1 MDRLRKTVLL
11 THLIEGLCER
21 GNWCGETHVQ
31 KTAFFVQELMGV
43 PLEFRFILY
52 KHGPFSFDLR
62 NELTA
67 LRANGMLGFEPRSYG
82 AQLVLNKDQCEYI
95 QSFYPYTLKRYE
107 KNIDFVTEK
116 LGGKR
121 VVELERLATAFYVG
135 KRSGEGESVNSR
147 ARKVTELKPHI
158 TIEKAREAVR
168 EVDHVVSA
176 SEKVKAI

>member
-1 MDRLRKTVLL
+1 MNRLRKAVLL

-21 GNWCGETHVQ
+21 GNWCGETHLQ

-62 NELTA
+62 DELTA
-67 LRANGMLGFEPRSYG
+67 LRANGLLGLEPRSYG

-95 QSFYPYTLKRYE
+95 QSLYPKTLKRHE
-107 KNIDFVTEK
+107 KSIDFVAER
-116 LGGKR
+116 LGGKG

-135 KRSGEGESVNSR
+135 QRLVKGESVDAR
-147 ARKVTELKPHI
+147 AKKVTELKPHI
-158 TIEKAREAVR
+158 TTEKARDAVR
-168 EVDHVVSA
+168 KVDRIASA
-176 SEKVKAI
+176 AENMQ